1 MDSSKKIFYSN
12 HAVKQMFQRKIT
24 TREVEYVLENGETI
38 QAYPEDKPY
47 PSELLL
53 AFYEKRPLH
62 VVCSY
67 NKEEKITIIITVYE
81 PTNEIWE
88 NDFKIRRKQ

>member
-1 MDSSKKIFYSN
+1 MYKIFYSN

-24 TREVEYVLENGETI
+24 THEVEYALENGEII
-38 QAYPEDKPY
+38 QKYPEDKPY

-53 AFYEKRPLH
+53 AFHKQRPLH

-81 PTNEIWE
+81 PTTELWE
-88 NDFKIRRKQ
+88 DNFKTRKNQ

>member
-1 MDSSKKIFYSN
+1 MSLSEKIFYSN
-12 HAVKQMFQRKIT
+12 HAVKQMFQRQIT
-24 TREVEYVLENGETI
+24 VHEVEYILENGESI
-38 QAYPEDKPY
+38 QKYPEDQPY

-53 AFYEKRPLH
+53 AFYEQRPLH

-81 PTNEIWE
+81 PTNEVWE
-88 NDFKIRRKQ
+88 DDFKTRKNR